1 MRESELA
8 NIAAV
13 AESAATTRWREGPK
27 TAKAMSGR
35 RNCVEPGD
43 HRRAGDAGV
52 AENLRNGSSKLASGR
67 QPRPEEPRALI
78 GRRPPSILND
88 IRRCPLSSSDGR
100 SARANGR
107 AREPPTPLNV
117 CMRSSNGASRP
128 RRYCPRLILQPCYFG
143 RCLLPAR
150 SSCARLMDGKRSL
163 RNYLI
168 SPLTQPP
175 DQITSKLPEIAH
187 RKFQHNFGRH
197 RETGRL
203 RLRPTDR
210 GKDVTIVSAAAH
222 FLAGGVVDKFVAVSD
237 LPSAAECAVGGREAS
252 GDTAHRGSEVGLR
265 VIEFARPSARQH
277 GREVPG
283 AELVLATVPSSGAH
297 TVQNR
302 FLRPP
307 E

>member
-100 SARANGR
+100 SAQRLAALHLVSEGPVRGVPYAHASVEGR
-107 AREPPTPLNV
+107 
-117 CMRSSNGASRP
+117 
-128 RRYCPRLILQPCYFG
+128 
-143 RCLLPAR
+143 
-150 SSCARLMDGKRSL
+150 
-163 RNYLI
+163 
-168 SPLTQPP
+168 
-175 DQITSKLPEIAH
+175 
-187 RKFQHNFGRH
+187 
-197 RETGRL
+197 
-203 RLRPTDR
+203 
-210 GKDVTIVSAAAH
+210 
-222 FLAGGVVDKFVAVSD
+222 VA
-237 LPSAAECAVGGREAS
+237 
-252 GDTAHRGSEVGLR
+252 
-265 VIEFARPSARQH
+265 Q
-277 GREVPG
+277 
-283 AELVLATVPSSGAH
+283 
-297 TVQNR
+297 
-302 FLRPP
+302 
-307 E
+307 